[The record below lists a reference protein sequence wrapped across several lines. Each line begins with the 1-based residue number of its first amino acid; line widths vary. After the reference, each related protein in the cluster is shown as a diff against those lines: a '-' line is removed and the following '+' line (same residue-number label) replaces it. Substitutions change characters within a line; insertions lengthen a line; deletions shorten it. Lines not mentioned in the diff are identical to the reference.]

1 MYKAAGNFSNKSES
15 GGAAKVRQKIIADSK
30 STGLVSIRAQAII
43 KRFGA
48 FFMPLYEPKKPSKD
62 Y

>member
-1 MYKAAGNFSNKSES
+1 MNKAAGNFSNKKES
-15 GGAAKVRQKIIADSK
+15 GGAAKVRQKTDADSK

-48 FFMPLYEPKKPSKD
+48 FFYALK
-62 Y
+62 

>member
-1 MYKAAGNFSNKSES
+1 LYKAAGNFSNKSES
-15 GGAAKVRQKIIADSK
+15 GGAAKVRQKMIADSK

-48 FFMPLYEPKKPSKD
+48 FFMPLK
-62 Y
+62 